1 MQQQDFAIDTQKGFS
16 SGNKIS
22 STYLS
27 HQDINQIGKTT
38 STDYAKRRH
47 YDDEYLENIRSKFSK
62 LMEHNY
68 QAAGAGSFESIY
80 PKIFTRFDRF
90 HKRYYTPNTV
100 YSGYT
105 FITRPRLSLTATN
118 LQADRYLHLY
128 NTTNPKTIQ
137 FAIRCLLDT
146 VFSKIDSAPTALAK
160 KLFECPYFDP
170 YNPFIPIL
178 TNTVQDISGFPSQEI
193 ATFTT
198 EGGFFSE
205 DQRFAMGSDRNN
217 KSFDLNLSFTD
228 VEGGLVMAL
237 FKVWLTYIDLVTT
250 GEVLAYTDDIIH
262 RRFNYTV
269 SIYRFL
275 VDPTNRYIVNAS
287 KCTGCFPVN
296 RPTGALYDVSRA
308 ERYVEA
314 AKNFTIQF
322 ACNKFEENDPIILL
336 EFNTLMN
343 RYCPGISL
351 QSKQDKKVV
360 QKYVD
365 VPYELDY
372 NYVGLPYI
380 TIANGSRPRLDFRY
394 KPMYINNL
402 PREQNL
408 YRVDSEIAQINQSTH
423 PSTSSLMQP
432 GSVLPGTGGGYTDKQ
447 GNYWVG

>member
-1 MQQQDFAIDTQKGFS
+1 MQQQDFAIESQKGFS

-27 HQDINQIGKTT
+27 HQDINKIGTNT
-38 STDYAKRRH
+38 SSDYERKRQ
-47 YDDEYLENIRSKFSK
+47 YNDEFLENVRIKFSQ
-62 LMEHNY
+62 LMEQNY

-105 FITRPRLSLTATN
+105 FITRPRLSLTSTN
-118 LQADRYLHLY
+118 LQADRYLQLF
-128 NTTNPKTIQ
+128 NTTNENTIQ
-137 FAIRCLLDT
+137 FAMRCLLDT
-146 VFSKIDSAPTALAK
+146 VFSNPAK
-160 KLFECPYFDP
+160 KAVSFNKLEKCPYFDP

-178 TNTVQDISGFPSQEI
+178 TNTVQDISGFPSQDI

-237 FKVWLTYIDLVTT
+237 FKLWLTYIDLVTT

-262 RRFNYTV
+262 RRLNYTV

-275 VDPTNRYIVNAS
+275 VDPTNRYIVNAA

-296 RPTGALYDVSRA
+296 RPSGAIYDVSRA

-343 RYCPGISL
+343 RYCPGINLS
-351 QSKQDKKVV
+351 SSTDKGTI
-360 QKYVD
+360 QKYID

-380 TIANGSRPRLDFRY
+380 TIREDSRPRLDFRY
-394 KPMYINNL
+394 RPSYTNNL
-402 PREQNL
+402 SLQQNL
-408 YRVDSEIAQINQSTH
+408 NRVDSEISQLNSVTH
-423 PSTSSLMQP
+423 PSINSLYQP
-432 GSVLPGTGGGYTDKQ
+432 GKILPGTGGGYIDKK